1 MLGHRELTIEEY
13 LEIAWRRIWVILIPT
28 IVVGAATFGYS
39 LTIQDRY
46 TSQTLVLVEQQKVP
60 DRFVTPVVTDEL
72 NQRLGTMRE
81 QILSRSRLQPLI
93 DRYPL
98 FSAEEKSQVPL
109 EDLIDR
115 LRTAISVTPVQTLG
129 GGGRDGLPG
138 FYISFTWSD
147 PHLAQQIC
155 QQITSMF
162 MEENL
167 KWRESRAQQTTAF
180 LQKQLDEAKKK
191 LDEEDARL
199 AEFKRRYI
207 GQLPGQEQT
216 NLNLLMGMNTQLD
229 AVTQLI
235 NRAQQ
240 EKSFAETQ
248 LQQQL
253 AAWQATQTGT
263 NPHTLEDQLTLKK
276 KELIELEARYTQN
289 HPDVTR
295 LKQTI
300 ADLER
305 RIAEAEANPSAK
317 METEVD
323 STRLIEPPQI
333 QQLRSQIRQLDLT
346 IREKTREQERLQE
359 QIKIYQARVQLSP
372 VIEQQY
378 KELTRDYDTA
388 LKFYND
394 LLAKKAQSEMG
405 QALERDQQGEQFRV
419 MDAANL
425 PERPSYPNRLQFALG
440 GLLAGLVL
448 GGGIAVLLEIRDKS
462 IRSERDI
469 QALLGLPTL
478 ALLPLIEATNGKR
491 RRFWKQRRTR
501 VRHSSNVQQA
511 EV

>member
-13 LEIAWRRIWVILIPT
+13 LEIAWRRIWVIVIPA
-28 IVVGAATFGYS
+28 VLVCAGSFGYS
-39 LTIQDRY
+39 LTIQDQY

-60 DRFVTPVVTDEL
+60 DRFVPPVITDEL

-98 FSAEEKSQVPL
+98 FSEEQKAQVPL
-109 EDLIDR
+109 EDLINR
-115 LRTAISVTPVQTLG
+115 LRQAIKVTPVQTLPGAG
-129 GGGRDGLPG
+129 GGQGLPG

-147 PHLAQQIC
+147 AHLAQQIC

-180 LQKQLDEAKKK
+180 LQKQLDEAKAK
-191 LDEEDARL
+191 LDAEDARL

-216 NLNLLMGMNTQLD
+216 NLNLLMGLNTQLE
-229 AVTQLI
+229 AVTQMI

-253 AAWQATQTGT
+253 AAWQSTQLGT
-263 NPHTLEDQLTLKK
+263 NPRTLQD
-276 KELIELEARYTQN
+276 ELELRKKQLIDLQARYTEN
-289 HPDVTR
+289 HPDVTHM
-295 LKQTI
+295 KQTI

-305 RIAEAEANPSAK
+305 RIAEAEANPPV
-317 METEVD
+317 ETEGQ
-323 STRLIEPPQI
+323 SSRLIEPPQI

-359 QIKIYQARVQLSP
+359 QIKVYQARVQLSP
-372 VIEQQY
+372 MVEQQY

-388 LKFYND
+388 QRFYNE

-405 QALERDQQGEQFRV
+405 QALERDQQGEQFRI
-419 MDAANL
+419 MDPANL

-448 GGGIAVLLEIRDKS
+448 GGGIAVLLEMRDKS
-462 IRSERDI
+462 IRNERDI

-478 ALLPLIEATNGKR
+478 ALLPVVQEANGKPS
-491 RRFWKQRRTR
+491 RFWKKEVAR
-501 VRHSSNVQQA
+501 VRPPSHAQQA
-511 EV
+511 RV

>member
-28 IVVGAATFGYS
+28 VLIGAVTFGYS

-60 DRFVTPVVTDEL
+60 DRFVTPVVTDAL

-93 DRYPL
+93 DRYPV
-98 FSAEEKSQVPL
+98 FSEQEKAQMPL
-109 EDLIDR
+109 EDLINA
-115 LRTAISVTPVQTLG
+115 LRSAISVTPVQTLG
-129 GGGRDGLPG
+129 PGGRDGLPG

-147 PHLAQQIC
+147 PYLAQQIC

-180 LQKQLDEAKKK
+180 LQKQLDEAKQK

-253 AAWQATQTGT
+253 AAWQTSQTGT
-263 NPHTLEDQLTLKK
+263 NPRTLEDQLAQKK
-276 KELIELEARYTQN
+276 KELIDLEARYTQS

-305 RIAEAEANPSAK
+305 RIAEAEANPPDD
-317 METEVD
+317 TEAVEN
-323 STRLIEPPQI
+323 SKLIEPPQI
-333 QQLRSQIRQLDLT
+333 QQLRNQISQLELT

-419 MDAANL
+419 MDPANL

-440 GLLAGLVL
+440 GLLAGLVF

-462 IRSERDI
+462 IRNERDI

-478 ALLPLIEATNGKR
+478 ALLPVVEESVGKR
-491 RRFWKQRRTR
+491 RPFWKKRRTR
-501 VRHSSNVQQA
+501 MRHSSNVQQ
-511 EV
+511 VRV